1 MLTPAINFNN
11 YSNEVMN
18 FRSSMMDYDDNN
30 TFIYLKYSTNYS
42 GTGNPNNAS
51 WTDISSQADWSLGDY
66 EWTESGEIDLSNING
81 TSVHLAFVY
90 VSENGSGKT
99 WQIDDVS
106 ITVDGTANNP
116 PQITNVDHTP
126 AIPQDGEAV
135 TVSAT
140 ITDDN
145 SVASAELMWG
155 FSSSNINQ
163 NVVMNASGNNYSAQI
178 PGQSAGVQVFFKI
191 KATDNDGAVAESSIE
206 SYTVATSTNLP
217 PEISDVSYSPATPE
231 EGESVTVE
239 AEITDDEEVESA
251 IVLWG
256 LSASA
261 LNNIENMSVS
271 GNTYSA
277 TIPGQN
283 AGAGVFF
290 KLQAFDNEGEMS
302 ETSVYQYTVNSPL
315 PIQSLPFLETFESED
330 LGIFNSYS
338 VSGDN
343 EWHNDDYNGNHF
355 AKMSNYDGSENL
367 ENEDWLLTNAINFNN
382 YSNEVLNF
390 ESALMDYDDNTTF
403 IYLKYSTN
411 YDGVSDPNTANWMD
425 ITNQAEWSNGDYEW
439 TASGDIDLSGISG
452 TAVYLAFVYESE
464 DGSGKTWEID
474 NVSVSLEGANEAPV
488 ISNISQNP
496 MNPDQN
502 DIVTISAL
510 INDDSEVEVAEIQYG
525 FSAGQMNNIVDMI
538 ASGNS
543 FTGEIPAQDANQ
555 YIYYRIM
562 AIDDEGATTYS
573 SISNYYVDVAQGLE
587 STSKMQALIYPNPA
601 SHSFR
606 IQTQDLKNGEL
617 QVLHSSGKLVMQIP
631 GFATDQHIDIS
642 GLSSGSYLVRFINK
656 EEALI
661 FNLIVQ

>member
-1 MLTPAINFNN
+1 
-11 YSNEVMN
+11 
-18 FRSSMMDYDDNN
+18 
-30 TFIYLKYSTNYS
+30 
-42 GTGNPNNAS
+42 
-51 WTDISSQADWSLGDY
+51 
-66 EWTESGEIDLSNING
+66 
-81 TSVHLAFVY
+81 
-90 VSENGSGKT
+90 
-99 WQIDDVS
+99 
-106 ITVDGTANNP
+106 
-116 PQITNVDHTP
+116 
-126 AIPQDGEAV
+126 
-135 TVSAT
+135 
-140 ITDDN
+140 
-145 SVASAELMWG
+145 
-155 FSSSNINQ
+155 
-163 NVVMNASGNNYSAQI
+163 MNASGNNYSAQI

-217 PEISDVSYSPATPE
+217 PEISDVSYSPTTPE

-261 LNNIENMSVS
+261 LNNIENMSAS
-271 GNTYSA
+271 GNTYAA

-338 VSGDN
+338 VTGDN

-367 ENEDWLLTNAINFNN
+367 ENEDWLLTDAINFNN

-502 DIVTISAL
+502 DIVTISAQ
-510 INDDSEVEVAEIQYG
+510 ITDDSDVEVAEIQYG
-525 FSAGQMNNIVDMI
+525 FSAGQMNEIVDMTS
-538 ASGNS
+538 SGNS

-573 SISNYYVDVAQGLE
+573 SISNYYVDLAQGL
-587 STSKMQALIYPNPA
+587 
-601 SHSFR
+601 
-606 IQTQDLKNGEL
+606 
-617 QVLHSSGKLVMQIP
+617 
-631 GFATDQHIDIS
+631 
-642 GLSSGSYLVRFINK
+642 
-656 EEALI
+656 
-661 FNLIVQ
+661 